1 MGIAQANRRLKHPT
15 GQFDGL
21 LPLLI
26 PSLAGVVILFVAPF
40 LDTVRYSVTQ
50 TASGTFVGMEN
61 YANVLSNGSFLLAC
75 KNTAAFMAFN
85 IPILLLSSFVISVFT
100 TRKSRFNTIV
110 KSILLLPLAIPVF
123 TSSIIV
129 QYAFGDT
136 GWINSALLFFHLPTV
151 SWLSS
156 DNIFWTLSVDYCLRN
171 LGYCVVL
178 WSAALSC
185 IPQTIYEAS
194 ALDGASP
201 RQTVLHVLLPSLAPG
216 GFVVTML
223 AVINCFKIYREAY
236 LVAGSYPPETI
247 YMIPHLFNNWFAS
260 LSISSLSAASVLIIL
275 FIGLFISFLFV
286 AWKAE
291 E

>member
-1 MGIAQANRRLKHPT
+1 MAQANRRLKHPT
-15 GQFDGL
+15 GRFDGL

-75 KNTAAFMAFN
+75 KKTAAFMAFN
-85 IPILLLSSFVISVFT
+85 IPILLLSSFVISIFT

-136 GWINSALLFFHLPTV
+136 GWINSTLLFFHLPTV
-151 SWLSS
+151 LWLSS
-156 DNIFWTLSVDYCLRN
+156 DNIFWTLSADYCLRN

-185 IPQTIYEAS
+185 IPQTIFEAS

-236 LVAGSYPPETI
+236 LVAGSYPPEAI

-275 FIGLFISFLFV
+275 FIGLLISLLFV

>member
-15 GQFDGL
+15 GRFDGL

-61 YANVLSNGSFLLAC
+61 YANVLSNGSFLLAY

-85 IPILLLSSFVISVFT
+85 IPILLLSSFVISIFT

-136 GWINSALLFFHLPTV
+136 GWINSTLLFFHLPTV
-151 SWLSS
+151 LWLSS
-156 DNIFWTLSVDYCLRN
+156 DNIFWTLSADYCLRN

-185 IPQTIYEAS
+185 IPQTIFEAS

-201 RQTVLHVLLPSLAPG
+201 RQTVLRVLLPSLAPG

-236 LVAGSYPPETI
+236 LVAGSYPPEAI

-275 FIGLFISFLFV
+275 FIGLLISLLFV